1 MSTKVEESIGQVLTM
16 NVDLL
21 AWLASNMPR
30 IDPEFYYHRLAICLK
45 ARPIMQI
52 KRKVDPKKGRL
63 WMKKQRNS

>member
-1 MSTKVEESIGQVLTM
+1 M